1 MHIASHLGTL
11 GERDELA
18 VKLRRHDLL
27 GMLALEQ
34 LDLGGPPLHLEV
46 SAQPYLLRSEL
57 HLREVGQRIVFQ
69 SAVQFLV
76 LQRLLQKLRLF
87 ARLPDLN
94 LRLHYCALGFQLRLE
109 GVPIVVRLE
118 DGLLARGR

>member
-76 LQRLLQKLRLF
+76 LQRLLQICIGNFIILRQDID
-87 ARLPDLN
+87 P
-94 LRLHYCALGFQLRLE
+94 FQP
-109 GVPIVVRLE
+109 GDIDQYTP
-118 DGLLARGR
+118 